1 MKERK
6 PMHISMQYFAEP
18 ADPTPTDPPADPK
31 PADPKPAGDPATD
44 PATDPKKDP
53 PADPPAKTF
62 SQEDMDTAVSKA
74 VEKLKQEQANAKDY
88 DKMTPEQKVA
98 YLEAERNN
106 SKLFEFARSEAV
118 KAKLPAE
125 AFEFLK
131 GKDEAEITSK
141 ITAFKTMFDS
151 AVQTGVEARFKE
163 TGYDPSK
170 SQTPPSTTGDTF
182 ESAVADALNIK

>member
-18 ADPTPTDPPADPK
+18 ANPPADPPADPL
-31 PADPKPAGDPATD
+31 ADPKTDPAVDPKTD

-53 PADPPAKTF
+53 PADPPAKTLT
-62 SQEDMDTAVSKA
+62 QKDVDTAVANA
-74 VEKLKQEQANAKDY
+74 VAKIKQDQANAKDY

-98 YLEAERNN
+98 YLEHERNN
-106 SKLFEFARSEAV
+106 SKLTEFARLEAV
-118 KAKLPAE
+118 KSKLPAE

-141 ITAFKTMFDS
+141 VTTFKTMFDL